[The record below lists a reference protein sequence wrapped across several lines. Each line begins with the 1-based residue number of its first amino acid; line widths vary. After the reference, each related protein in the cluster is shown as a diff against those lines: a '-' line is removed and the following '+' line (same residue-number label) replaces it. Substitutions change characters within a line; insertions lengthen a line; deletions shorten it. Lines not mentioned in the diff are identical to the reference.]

1 LTATK
6 TIFPPDDPSQSPRG
20 GERMEETTTAAPLIV
35 LGATS
40 LIGRYLAADLRAQDR
55 PFVAISRQ
63 PPADGGAEWIKG
75 DIHEDDLAAKLPR
88 AHTALSLAPI
98 WLLPPALTA
107 LATAGVKRVV
117 AFSST
122 SRMVK
127 ANSPVASE
135 RAVAARLAEGEEHTA
150 GFCEANGIAWT
161 ILRPTLIYSEGEDAN
176 VSRLAA
182 LIRRFKVLPLSGF
195 GGGLRQ
201 PVHAGD
207 LAQAALAVVD
217 REQTFNRTYDL
228 PGGETLTYRV
238 MAERVFEGLG
248 SSPRIIAVPPPLW
261 RLGLKLMG
269 PRLPGATAAMG
280 ARMGED
286 LAFDAAP
293 ARRDFD
299 WSPRP
304 FRPVFVTR

>member
-1 LTATK
+1 
-6 TIFPPDDPSQSPRG
+6 
-20 GERMEETTTAAPLIV
+20 MVETTSAKPLLV

-40 LIGRYLAADLRAQDR
+40 LIGRYLVADLRAQDR
-55 PFVAISRQ
+55 PFRAVSRQ
-63 PPADGGAEWIKG
+63 PPADGGPEWVQI
-75 DIHEDDLAAKLPR
+75 DLTREELALPR
-88 AHTALSLAPI
+88 AEGALSLSPI
-98 WLLPPALTA
+98 WLLPAALPALA
-107 LATAGVKRVV
+107 SAGVKRLV

-127 ANSPVASE
+127 ANSPVAAE
-135 RAVAARLAEGEEHTA
+135 RAVAARLAEGEERTA
-150 GFCEANGIAWT
+150 EFCQAHGIAWT
-161 ILRPTLIYSEGEDAN
+161 VLRPTLIYSEGEDAN

-201 PVHAGD
+201 PVHAAD
-207 LAQAALAVVD
+207 LSQGALAVLD

-248 SSPRIIAVPPPLW
+248 RSPRIIPVPPPLW
-261 RLGLKLMG
+261 RLGLSLMG
-269 PRLPGATAAMG
+269 SRLPGATAAMG
-280 ARMGED
+280 SRMGED
-286 LAFDAAP
+286 LAFDPAP
-293 ARRDFD
+293 ARRDFN

-304 FRPVFVTR
+304 FRPLFQTR

>member
-1 LTATK
+1 
-6 TIFPPDDPSQSPRG
+6 
-20 GERMEETTTAAPLIV
+20 MEQTTAGKPLLV

-40 LIGRYLAADLRAQDR
+40 LIGRYLVADLRAQDR
-55 PFVAISRQ
+55 PFRAISRQ
-63 PPADGGAEWIKG
+63 PPGDGGPEWLQL
-75 DIHEDDLAAKLPR
+75 DLSRDDLVGALPQ
-88 AHTALSLAPI
+88 ADSVLSLSPI
-98 WLLPPALTA
+98 WLLPSALPALA
-107 LATAGVKRVV
+107 AAGVKRIV

-127 ANSPVASE
+127 ASSPVASE

-150 GFCEANGIAWT
+150 EFCQAHGIAWT
-161 ILRPTLIYSEGEDAN
+161 VLRPTLIYSEGEDAN

-201 PVHAGD
+201 PVHAAD
-207 LAQAALAVVD
+207 LSQGALAVLD

-248 SSPRIIAVPPPLW
+248 RSPRIIPVPPPLW
-261 RLGLKLMG
+261 RLGLSLMG
-269 PRLPGATAAMG
+269 AGLPGATAGMG
-280 ARMGED
+280 SRMGED
-286 LAFDAAP
+286 LAFDPAP
-293 ARRDFD
+293 ARRDFN

-304 FRPVFVTR
+304 FRPLFQTR